1 MSPITYVAVYLIC
14 WWIVFFPVL
23 SLGARS
29 HAEAGIDL
37 KDGGDPGAPVVHNL
51 KRKLITTTW
60 AAAILWA
67 VVIVIIRTG
76 VLAAL
81 VGPPN
86 TGSFT

>member
-1 MSPITYVAVYLIC
+1 MSPLTYIAVYLIC

-60 AAAILWA
+60 ASAILWA
-67 VVIVIIRTG
+67 VVIAIIKLG
-76 VLAAL
+76 LLEAL
-81 VGPPN
+81 VLPSSA
-86 TGSFT
+86 T

>member
-1 MSPITYVAVYLIC
+1 MSPLTYIAVYLIC

-60 AAAILWA
+60 AGAILWA
-67 VVIVIIRTG
+67 VVIAIIKLG
-76 VLAAL
+76 LLEAL
-81 VGPPN
+81 VLPSAA
-86 TGSFT
+86 T

>member
-1 MSPITYVAVYLIC
+1 MSPLTYIATYLIC

-37 KDGGDPGAPVVHNL
+37 KDGGDPGAPVVPNL

-60 AAAILWA
+60 VSLILWGF
-67 VVIVIIRTG
+67 VVLVIQMG
-76 VLAAL
+76 WLEAMVLPSQA
-81 VGPPN
+81 
-86 TGSFT
+86 T